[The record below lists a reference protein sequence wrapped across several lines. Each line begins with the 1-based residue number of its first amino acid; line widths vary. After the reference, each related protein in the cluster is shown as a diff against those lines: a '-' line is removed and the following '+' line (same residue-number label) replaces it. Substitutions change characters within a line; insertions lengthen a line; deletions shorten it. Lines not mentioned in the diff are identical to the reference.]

1 VVEGPE
7 EDGSE
12 TKGGAEVTTEELD
25 RLIGLEAAATK
36 GPWLLDHDKPH
47 TVICSDGKQAYF
59 NVQFIAALRNAAP
72 DLIAM
77 ARWAEKAKQATAVA
91 TEHCLACYG
100 PGGRIAN
107 GLDTSIGCSHCK
119 PLREALAAYPTTT
132 SPARAKE

>member
-1 VVEGPE
+1 M
-7 EDGSE
+7 
-12 TKGGAEVTTEELD
+12 TTEELD

-47 TVICSDGKQAYF
+47 TVICSDGKHVGGILYNTNQSD
-59 NVQFIAALRNAAP
+59 VQFIAALRNAAP